1 MRYRINHI
9 LRVLMYVAAVV
20 IMTACTR
27 NNGDIGPLFGRWQ
40 LDAMSADGVKQNI
53 YNDSEL
59 LYVWAFQ
66 GNIIE
71 IQTILPHQSWK
82 KAMGIWNY
90 TDDGIELDFSY
101 KDNYGEGEYTQPEVL
116 MIPRGLTRLTFASHN
131 RGAMTLWWVNAEGVR
146 YEYSLT
152 KMY

>member
-1 MRYRINHI
+1 MRQRINQI
-9 LRVLMYVAAVV
+9 MRALMCVITVV
-20 IMTACTR
+20 VMVGCTR

-53 YNDSEL
+53 YNDNEL

-82 KAMGIWNY
+82 KAVGIWSY

-101 KDNYGEGEYTQPEVL
+101 KDNYGEGEYTPPEVL
-116 MIPRGLTRLTFASHN
+116 GIPRGLTRLTFASQSS
-131 RGAMTLWWVNAEGVR
+131 GAMTLWWVNDAGVR
-146 YEYSLT
+146 YEYCLK